1 MPEIP
6 APALRGNDPLGFL
19 AALGVLALAE
29 QGEIQPVRL
38 RWEGGTAPHAV
49 FVSDAYTGTRDLA
62 DALREVA
69 RRLLNADAAIP
80 GCPPEFPYRNRHPAD
95 TAKGADPMRMSREA
109 ARATCEDAARRWE
122 SGERWFARWVA
133 ALVAPYTLDKD
144 GPEGRIRLTP
154 FNAPFGQMKFRDSY
168 YDQAC
173 RYVAA
178 TPGMPEDAFVGWIR
192 LEGYTGANLDARAI
206 REAQVSTAGVP
217 SNAGAPS
224 PTWLAVMAIRFFP
237 LADDGRLRTAGWQEV
252 QLYSGATRRSLVWPV
267 WRPPLDAPSVRV
279 LLNHPDLAVQ
289 VPNRGTPRVAGGA
302 RLRAL
307 GITGVYGSSRRTRTQ
322 GDGPLGPAVL
332 LWPAPR

>member
-19 AALGVLALAE
+19 AALGVLALSE
-29 QGEIQPVRL
+29 QGEIQPLRL

-49 FVSDAYTGTRDLA
+49 FVSGAYHGTRDLA

-122 SGERWFARWVA
+122 SRERWFARWVA

-173 RYVAA
+173 RCVAA

-289 VPNRGTPRVAGGA
+289 VPTGGTPRVAGGA